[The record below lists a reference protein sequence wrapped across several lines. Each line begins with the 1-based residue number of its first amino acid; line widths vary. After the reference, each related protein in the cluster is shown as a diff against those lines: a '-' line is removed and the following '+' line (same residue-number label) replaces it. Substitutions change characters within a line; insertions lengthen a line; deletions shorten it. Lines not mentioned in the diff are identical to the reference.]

1 MDHPPQFDQRTDG
14 CGRLSAAP
22 EIKGWCPGAL
32 RPMLSG
38 DGWVVRVRPYGGRL
52 RRAQA
57 DGLATLAAAHGNGTF
72 DLSSRG
78 NIQMRGVREASHPP
92 LIEGLRR
99 MSLVD
104 ADASIEGRRNI
115 LVMPFWQTG
124 DETEFLAAE
133 LAKALAQPDA
143 PALPGK
149 FGFAI
154 DTGPKPVLQAASAD
168 IRLER
173 DADGGLILV
182 AEGEAKA
189 KPVTLSNAVTEAIAL
204 AHWFIVICGTQTR
217 MASLRANGTTLPP
230 GFETPRQK
238 QTYVPKP
245 GHTPLGAMVA
255 LAFGQLSAE
264 TLATL
269 AKHGGLRMTPWRMML
284 VDGARE
290 LPKIDG
296 IITDPDDP
304 ILRVVA
310 CTGAPGCTQGLGPTR
325 DVARALAPHVP
336 QGQMLHVSGC
346 TKGCAHPKNAAM
358 TVTATPTGYD
368 LIRDGTAADAP
379 DQTNLTPATLIKAI

>member
-1 MDHPPQFDQRTDG
+1 M
-14 CGRLSAAP
+14 SVAP

-78 NIQMRGVREASHPP
+78 NIQMRGVREASHTP

-104 ADASIEGRRNI
+104 ADANIEGRRNI
-115 LVMPFWQTG
+115 LVMPFWQSG

-133 LAKALAQPDA
+133 LTKALAQPNA

-154 DTGPKPVLQAASAD
+154 DTGPKPVLQSASAD

-173 DADGGLILV
+173 STEGGLILV
-182 AEGEAKA
+182 AEGAAQA
-189 KPVTLSNAVTEAIAL
+189 KPVTLANAVSEAIAL
-204 AHWFIVICGTQTR
+204 AHWFMASRDTETR
-217 MASLRANGTTLPP
+217 MASLLSNGVTLPH
-230 GFETPRQK
+230 GFDVSRQS
-238 QTYVPKP
+238 QTYAPKP

-255 LAFGQLSAE
+255 LAFGQLNAE

-284 VDGARE
+284 VESARE
-290 LPKIDG
+290 LPQIDG
-296 IITDPDDP
+296 IITNPNDP
-304 ILRVVA
+304 LLQVVA
-310 CTGAPGCTQGLGPTR
+310 CTGAPGCVQGLGPTR
-325 DVARALAPHVP
+325 DVARRLAPHVP
-336 QGQMLHVSGC
+336 QGKLLHVSGC
-346 TKGCAHPKNAAM
+346 AKGCAHPKKAAL
-358 TVTATPTGYD
+358 TITATRAGYD
-368 LIRDGTAADAP
+368 LIRDGTSADVP
-379 DQTNLTPATLIKAI
+379 EQTNLTPDTLIKAI

>member
-1 MDHPPQFDQRTDG
+1 M
-14 CGRLSAAP
+14 SAAP

-78 NIQMRGVREASHPP
+78 NIQMRGVREDSHTP
-92 LIEGLRR
+92 LINGLRR

-104 ADASIEGRRNI
+104 ADADIEGRRNI
-115 LVMPFWQTG
+115 LVMPFWQSE

-133 LAKALAQPDA
+133 LTKALAQPDA

-154 DTGPKPVLQAASAD
+154 DTGAKPVLQAASAD

-173 DADGGLILV
+173 NPEGGLLLV

-189 KPVTLSNAVTEAIAL
+189 KPVTLATAVAEAIAL
-204 AHWFIVICGTQTR
+204 AHWFMATRNAETR
-217 MASLRANGTTLPP
+217 MGSLLAHHATLPS
-230 GFETPRQK
+230 GFDAPRQS
-238 QTYVPKP
+238 QTYIPKP

-269 AKHGGLRMTPWRMML
+269 AKHGGLRMTPWRMLL
-284 VDGARE
+284 VESARE
-290 LPKIDG
+290 LPQIDG
-296 IITDPDDP
+296 IITDPNDP
-304 ILRVVA
+304 LLRVVA
-310 CTGAPGCTQGLGPTR
+310 CTGAPRCMQGHGPTR
-325 DVARALAPHVP
+325 DVGRALAPHVP
-336 QGQMLHVSGC
+336 RGKLLHVSGC
-346 TKGCAHPKNAAM
+346 AKGCAHPKKAVL
-358 TVTATPTGYD
+358 TITATPTGYD

-379 DQTNLTPATLIKAI
+379 DQTNLTPDTLIKAI

>member
-1 MDHPPQFDQRTDG
+1 MST
-14 CGRLSAAP
+14 AP

-78 NIQMRGVREASHPP
+78 NIQMRGVREASHTP
-92 LIEGLRR
+92 LIKGLRR

-104 ADASIEGRRNI
+104 VDANIEGRRNI
-115 LVMPFWQTG
+115 LVMPFWQLG
-124 DETEFLAAE
+124 DDTEFLATE
-133 LAKALAQPDA
+133 LTKALAQSDA
-143 PALPGK
+143 PPLPSK

-154 DTGPKPVLQAASAD
+154 DTGSKPVLQSASAD

-173 DADGGLILV
+173 RADGGLILV
-182 AEGEAKA
+182 AEGAALAKA
-189 KPVTLSNAVTEAIAL
+189 VTLGNAVAETMAL
-204 AHWFIVICGTQTR
+204 AHWFMARRDTETR
-217 MASLRANGTTLPP
+217 MASLLANGMTLPH
-230 GFETPRQK
+230 GFDVPRQS

-255 LAFGQLSAE
+255 LAFGQLNAE

-284 VDGARE
+284 VESARE
-290 LPKIDG
+290 LP
-296 IITDPDDP
+296 
-304 ILRVVA
+304 
-310 CTGAPGCTQGLGPTR
+310 
-325 DVARALAPHVP
+325 
-336 QGQMLHVSGC
+336 
-346 TKGCAHPKNAAM
+346 
-358 TVTATPTGYD
+358 
-368 LIRDGTAADAP
+368 
-379 DQTNLTPATLIKAI
+379 

>member
-1 MDHPPQFDQRTDG
+1 MDHTPQFNKRTDG
-14 CGRLSAAP
+14 CGRLSVAP

-78 NIQMRGVREASHPP
+78 NIQMRGVREASHTP

-104 ADASIEGRRNI
+104 ADANVEGRRNI
-115 LVMPFWQTG
+115 LVMPFWQSD

-133 LAKALAQPDA
+133 LTKALAQPDA

-154 DTGPKPVLQAASAD
+154 DTGPKPVLQSASAD

-173 DADGGLILV
+173 STEGGLILV

-189 KPVTLSNAVTEAIAL
+189 KSVTLANAVSEAIAL
-204 AHWFIVICGTQTR
+204 AHWFMARRDTEAR
-217 MASLRANGTTLPP
+217 MASLLANGAILPH
-230 GFETPRQK
+230 GFDAARQL
-238 QTYVPKP
+238 QTYAPKP

-269 AKHGGLRMTPWRMML
+269 AKHGGLRMTPWRMLL

-336 QGQMLHVSGC
+336 QGQLLHVSGC
-346 TKGCAHPKNAAM
+346 TKGCAHPKRAAT
-358 TVTATPTGYD
+358 TVIATPTGYD
-368 LIRDGTAADAP
+368 LIRDGTAADAAA
-379 DQTNLTPATLIKAI
+379 QTNLPPDTLIKAI